1 MTPEIAE
8 AEKPPILSVSSRGI
22 RIQKREGSCVLTE
35 REAAALMAE
44 LYDYFEKRV
53 LRKRK
58 GSGR

>member
-22 RIQKREGSCVLTE
+22 RIQKRDAACILTE

-58 GSGR
+58 GASR